1 MNIEHLRSTIEE
13 VAQRL
18 YPDVPE
24 VAKLCQ
30 AIIIWERD
38 YASVTTPRYKG
49 PYMNLLKDVEKRW
62 QERLALEK
70 QGEQK

>member
-1 MNIEHLRSTIEE
+1 MDIKHLQKTIDQIAE
-13 VAQRL
+13 RL

-38 YASVTTPRYKG
+38 NASVSTPRYKA
-49 PYMNLLKDVEKRW
+49 PFNKLLKGVEKRW
-62 QERLALEK
+62 QERLNKEE
-70 QGEQK
+70 GGD

>member
-1 MNIEHLRSTIEE
+1 MNIKYLQKTIDE

-24 VAKLCQ
+24 VAKLCK

-38 YASVTTPRYKG
+38 NASVTTPRYKN
-49 PYMNLLKDVEKRW
+49 PYMNLLKGVERRMQDRFNK
-62 QERLALEK
+62 EK
-70 QGEQK
+70 EGE